1 VGYACKG
8 AEVLISSKFKEE
20 IKFYTFIFPW
30 IIGFLSFFIIP
41 AFAALI
47 YSFTDFNAIQAPHW
61 VGLDNFITMF
71 RDPIFKKSLTNT
83 LFFVFIGVPVNVV
96 FQIAVATLLN
106 INVKGIAFFRTFY
119 YLPYLVPVIATVV
132 IWRLIFATETGIV
145 NDVLGWFRIES
156 IAWLEEPSLI
166 KPMIV
171 AMGMWASGSGVIVF
185 LAALKGVPQH
195 LYEAVKVDG
204 AGRIRAFFTITLP
217 MISPAILFSLVM
229 QMISSFQMFTEAFLL
244 NQGGPN
250 YASTT
255 FMLNTY
261 NTAFRDFHFG
271 LAMAKSWILFIGIL
285 TITLIVMGT
294 AKRWVYYEGEE
305 RR

>member
-1 VGYACKG
+1 M
-8 AEVLISSKFKEE
+8 ISSRFREE
-20 IKFYTFIFPW
+20 VKFYLFILPW

-41 AFAALI
+41 ATAALI
-47 YSFTDFNAIQAPHW
+47 YSFTDYNAIQAPNW
-61 VGLDNFITMF
+61 VGLQNFNTMF
-71 RDPIFKKSLTNT
+71 HDPIFTKSLTNT
-83 LFFVFIGVPVNVV
+83 LFFVFVGVPVNVI
-96 FQIAVATLLN
+96 FQIAVANLLN
-106 INVKGIAFFRTFY
+106 LNVKGIAFFRTFY

-132 IWRLIFATETGIV
+132 IWRLIFATDTGIV
-145 NDVLGWFRIES
+145 NAVLSWFGVEK

-171 AMGMWASGSGVIVF
+171 TMGMWASGSGVIVF

-195 LYEAVKVDG
+195 LYDAIKVDG
-204 AGRIRAFFTITLP
+204 AGMIRTFFVITLP

-244 NQGGPN
+244 NQGGPD

-271 LAMAKSWILFIGIL
+271 LAMAKSWILFLFIL
-285 TITLIVMGT
+285 IITLVIMGT
-294 AKRWVYYEGEE
+294 SRRWVYYEGEE